1 MKVYLDL
8 VWTFFKMG
16 CVTFGGGYSML
27 PVIERELVEKKRWAS
42 LEEVTDYFALGQ
54 VTPGVIAV
62 NVSTFIGCKRQGIP
76 GGVLATLGFVLPSVI
91 IITVIAAFLN
101 NFAGLPLVQHAFGG
115 IRIAVGALILEAV
128 VKLFKGTVKDIKA
141 VLISIAAFGL
151 SVFFKTSPVFIVIA
165 AGLAGFLLAGRKKR
179 GQVPPAAAGAG
190 KGGNGS
196 SKLDSAGAG
205 EDGTGETGP

>member
-1 MKVYLDL
+1 MKAYLDL
-8 VWTFFKMG
+8 IWTFFKMG

-27 PVIERELVEKKRWAS
+27 PVIERELVEKKKWAS

-62 NVSTFIGCKRQGIP
+62 NVSTFIGYRRKGIA
-76 GGVLATLGFVLPSVI
+76 GGILTTLGFVSPSII

-101 NFAGLPLVQHAFGG
+101 NFAGMPLVQHAFGG

-128 VKLFKGTVKDIKA
+128 VKLFKGTVRNVKA
-141 VLISIAAFGL
+141 VLISIAVFGL
-151 SVFFKTSPVFIVIA
+151 SVFFKTSPVFITAA

-179 GQVPPAAAGAG
+179 GRVPPGSAGAG
-190 KGGNGS
+190 K
-196 SKLDSAGAG
+196 
-205 EDGTGETGP
+205 DGTGETGP